1 MSRTLLFT
9 GLGVIVLAALVI
21 VVSHPALL
29 ARPQT
34 AAPSDAVPVAVKEQ
48 VFTPTAPAASVA
60 AQLPDGFAQYTN
72 GTYHF
77 SLAYPKELKVT
88 EHLEQS
94 GATTVTFED
103 PAGEQ
108 SFQIFLAPYANAEID
123 EQRFKLDEPSGVMDQ
138 PTDITIDGARATMFF
153 GRNSIMG
160 DTREVWFVHAG
171 SLFEVTTYKELDAW
185 LSQIMATW
193 KWQ

>member
-160 DTREVWFVHAG
+160 DTREVWFVHSG